1 MQILTWFLPHVLST
15 WQVGFDMNLILTTA
29 VTHLDFKNDPQ
40 QMLSGD
46 FRIKAVMLPRFNSSS
61 KFIAQ
66 ELSEQGIVSLC
77 LK

>member
-1 MQILTWFLPHVLST
+1 MQILTWFLPYSLST
-15 WQVGFDMNLILTTA
+15 WQVDFDTNLILTTA
-29 VTHLDFKNDPQ
+29 VIHLDFKNDQQ
-40 QMLSGD
+40 QMLSRD

-66 ELSEQGIVSLC
+66 GLSEQDTVSLC